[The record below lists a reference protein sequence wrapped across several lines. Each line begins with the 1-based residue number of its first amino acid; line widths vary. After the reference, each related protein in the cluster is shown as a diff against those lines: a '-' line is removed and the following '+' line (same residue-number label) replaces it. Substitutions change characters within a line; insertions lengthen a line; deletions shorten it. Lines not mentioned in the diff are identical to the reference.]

1 MWISGNN
8 NRNEAPLV
16 TTNSPHLLMLLHKAV
31 SDPQA
36 YKSLNNC
43 RRKTIW
49 GSWPRSRKNKR
60 PERRRR
66 KWMRSR
72 RSIRK
77 LAGKE
82 LVARVLG
89 AGLSVL
95 RQSVKAL
102 PPHKFPIWEFQHN
115 HRALSQLPSFQ
126 TPESS
131 PLKAFDSWTTR
142 IASIP
147 SLRFLNHQGY
157 SLDHCKPTDR
167 GAKID
172 SIWPQDAR
180 ETISS
185 ISTNLLS
192 MISDW

>member
-1 MWISGNN
+1 
-8 NRNEAPLV
+8 
-16 TTNSPHLLMLLHKAV
+16 MLLHKAA

-36 YKSLNNC
+36 YKNLNNY
-43 RRKTIW
+43 RRKTTW

-66 KWMRSR
+66 RWMKSR

-77 LAGKE
+77 LAGKG

-89 AGLSVL
+89 AGLLVL

-102 PPHKFPIWEFQHN
+102 PPHKFPIWVFQHN
-115 HRALSQLPSFQ
+115 HRALSQLPSYQ
-126 TPESS
+126 TQESS
-131 PLKAFDSWTTR
+131 PLKAYVNWTTR

-147 SLRFLNHQGY
+147 SLRSRNHQGY
-157 SLDHCKPTDR
+157 SLAHCKPTDR
-167 GAKID
+167 GAKTD
-172 SIWPQDAR
+172 SIWPQDAL
-180 ETISS
+180 EKISS